1 MIQTTRNL
9 LAAAALCL
17 LAMPAAATNIV
28 RNPGFEQGTAF
39 WDSAFFIVGDNPLWA
54 HTGPGMAR
62 TTCTGPH
69 CVDSLM
75 QGAFISQ
82 LLPTVAGSEYDLSFW
97 IRSFKGKGYY
107 AVYWDGVLVDDIELA
122 PNGAMSQATFSGLY
136 ASANATLLE
145 VHGRNDLHSISFD
158 DFQVVTAKLAD
169 GPPAVP
175 TLEPTSEVPEPATFA
190 LVLAGLA
197 LAAWFQR
204 RD

>member
-1 MIQTTRNL
+1 MTQTARNL
-9 LAAAALCL
+9 LAAATLCL
-17 LAMPAAATNIV
+17 LAMSAPAANIV

-39 WDSAFFIVGDNPLWA
+39 WDSAFFIVGNDPLWA

-62 TTCTGPH
+62 TNCTGLH

-82 LLPTVAGSEYDLSFW
+82 QLPTVAGSEYDLSFW
-97 IRSFKGKGYY
+97 IRSFKGSGYY
-107 AVYWDGVLVDDIELA
+107 AVYWDGVLVDDIWLT
-122 PNGAMSQATFSGLY
+122 PNGAMSQATFPGLY

-145 VHGRNDLHSISFD
+145 VHGRNDLHAISFD
-158 DFQVVTAKLAD
+158 DFQVVTARLAE
-169 GPPAVP
+169 GPLAMPAP
-175 TLEPTSEVPEPATFA
+175 AQTAQVPEPATFA